1 MNAQESDFVQITSG
15 HRKPLTSLSQGHA
28 FTFPAATDLY
38 NSGDPEDRR
47 PECWFGYLSSCST
60 PLHTQDPI
68 LHPILKSGLQPK
80 SPSFQTKIKNVTCT
94 NTIKECIPYAG
105 I

>member
-1 MNAQESDFVQITSG
+1 MLIFTGDFFLGRIQTNTQESDSVQITSG

-60 PLHTQDPI
+60 PIAHPGPYPTSNTQI
-68 LHPILKSGLQPK
+68 W
-80 SPSFQTKIKNVTCT
+80 PSAQESLTSDKV
-94 NTIKECIPYAG
+94 
-105 I
+105 